1 MYYYASTFF
10 THFKFLIRTDST
22 SGMRPIA
29 RKATDDDTRTGSEIL
44 FPHVQAASAGDRPGG
59 RGLPDHKRRHAVS
72 RYVWRT
78 CGECAR
84 VRASE
89 SPAGDPGTGGKVHSP
104 FQLLPPGTPDH
115 ARRADREVFRL
126 PEGVL

>member
-22 SGMRPIA
+22 SGMRPIS

-78 CGECAR
+78 CSECTR

-89 SPAGDPGTGGKVHSP
+89 SPAGDPGTGGKEHST
-104 FQLLPPGTPDH
+104 FQLLTPGNPNQ
-115 ARRADREVFRL
+115 APRPGPVVFPR
-126 PEGVL
+126 PRGI